1 MARGGSWR
9 SVDRSAWRG
18 RRRDGE
24 NFLQTARD
32 ALALADPGDSGKPI
46 MSNALRAVIAYGD
59 ALTIKVAGI
68 KNTEDHGALPDT
80 VRRALGDRA
89 EAKQL
94 RRLARLLSKKN
105 DIDYHHRDMTLE
117 EARRFVKRAER
128 FARWAERE
136 LAV

>member
-1 MARGGSWR
+1 MARGGPWK
-9 SVDRSAWRG
+9 SVHRSAWRG

-32 ALALADPGDSGKPI
+32 ALALADPGDSGKPV

-59 ALTIKVAGI
+59 ALTIKFAGI
-68 KNTEDHGALPDT
+68 KNTEDHAALPDT

-89 EAKQL
+89 ESKQL

-117 EARRFVKRAER
+117 EARRFVKR
-128 FARWAERE
+128 FARLTRWG
-136 LAV
+136 AVEP